1 MDRVDQRYAL
11 HKLTALEADACLNAM
26 QHSPHARLRVSSF
39 GSFLLAL
46 VLLVADRL
54 RRRSCPTTT

>member
-26 QHSPHARLRVSSF
+26 QHSPHARLRVRCRPRCRPRRP
-39 GSFLLAL
+39 LLE
-46 VLLVADRL
+46 
-54 RRRSCPTTT
+54 PI